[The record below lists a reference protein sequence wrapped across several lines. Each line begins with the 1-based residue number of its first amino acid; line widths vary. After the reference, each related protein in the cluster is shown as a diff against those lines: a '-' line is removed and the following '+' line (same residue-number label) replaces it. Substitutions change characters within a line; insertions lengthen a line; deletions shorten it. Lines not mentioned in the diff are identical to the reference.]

1 MALSNSRSR
10 TYAWTS
16 WCVVAFL
23 GAIDTLYGRTEYL
36 GDWISYLNVSRA
48 VSAFDLKA
56 IFDPMWNPGYPI
68 LVALVRAVFPHTL
81 NGEWYAIALLNW
93 LIFLAFYAA
102 WRLLLRRIIRFSRPE
117 LAGAENHPA
126 IVAILLAIFLVYGL
140 CFDSVARVAPDMLVT
155 TLFVTASAL
164 VLRLIERPTLQSAAL
179 LGLTLG
185 AGIWIKGVFLVF
197 SAIFLIALALGLR
210 WRGLSWR
217 WLGITSLV
225 FLATVAPF
233 AAGTSWAWGHLTLGV
248 TGSLNYEFHVNN
260 IPHNTNWQGGP
271 PEFGAPLHPT
281 QHLIADLPVF
291 GFAEPFHSTYPP
303 YNNIAYWYEGY
314 RQFFRLKNQF
324 WAIIANL
331 VLLRVLAKETFLYAV
346 IIASLA
352 VLLNPN
358 WRKSLRNFPGPVW
371 ILFLPAALG
380 FLAYLLVH
388 IEARYL
394 SPFLLV
400 GSLFPLMPLLNTQL
414 KSRRALLTLLLVC
427 YSTLAAAELV
437 KANGATV
444 KAALHRTNFHDNE
457 QWKISDAMPGLGLPP
472 GSRVALI
479 NNDQTSIRCS
489 WAYTSQIR
497 IVAQFGGL
505 PELDPSG
512 QLLLRHPTTPA
523 WTEIDYAALYR
534 QLPPARR
541 AEVLNAFRNAG
552 SQAVLA
558 YQRPADDLEPGWQ
571 PIPGTQAWIYRFPH

>member
-1 MALSNSRSR
+1 MALNDSRSR

-16 WCVVAFL
+16 WCVVALL

-68 LVALVRAVFPHTL
+68 LVALFRAVFPHTL

-93 LIFLAFYAA
+93 LIFLGFYAA
-102 WRLLLRRIIRFSRPE
+102 WRLLLRGIIRFSRPE

-126 IVAILLAIFLVYGL
+126 IVAVTLAIFLVYGL

-155 TLFVTASAL
+155 TLFVAASAL
-164 VLRLIERPTLQSAAL
+164 VLRLMEQPSPRSAAL

-185 AGIWIKGVFLVF
+185 AGVWIKGVFLVF
-197 SAIFLIALALGLR
+197 SAIFLIALALGLQ
-210 WRGLSWR
+210 WRRLSWR
-217 WLGITSLV
+217 WFGVAALV
-225 FLATVAPF
+225 LAAIVAPF
-233 AAGTSWAWGHLTLGV
+233 AAGTSLAWGHFTLGV

-281 QHLIADLPVF
+281 RRLIADLPVF
-291 GFAEPFHSTYPP
+291 GFAEPFHTTYPP
-303 YNNIAYWYEGY
+303 YNNIAYWYAGY
-314 RQFFRLKNQF
+314 RHFFSLKNQA
-324 WAIIANL
+324 WAIVANL
-331 VLLRVLAKETFLYAV
+331 VLLRVLAKDPFIYAV
-346 IIASLA
+346 VLVGLA
-352 VLLNPN
+352 VLLNRN
-358 WRKSLRNFPGPVW
+358 WRESLRKIPHPAW
-371 ILFLPAALG
+371 ILFLPPALG
-380 FLAYLLVH
+380 FLTYLLVH

-400 GSLFPLMPLLNTQL
+400 GSLFPLLPLLDAQL

-427 YSTLAAAELV
+427 YSTLATAELV
-437 KANGATV
+437 HTNGATV
-444 KAALHRTNFHDNE
+444 KAMLHRASFHNNE

-497 IVAQFGGL
+497 IVAQFGGA

-512 QLLLRHPTTPA
+512 QLLLRHPSTPA
-523 WTEIDYAALYR
+523 WTEIDYAAIYR
-534 QLPPARR
+534 QLPAARR
-541 AEVLNAFRNAG
+541 SEVLDAFRSAG
-552 SQAVLA
+552 AQAVLA
-558 YQRPADDLEPGWQ
+558 YQRPADEFLPGWR
-571 PIPGTQAWIYRFPH
+571 PIPGTQAWIYLFSN